1 MAGESV
7 LISNGGAS
15 APEPNPGRFV
25 WQVRVYWEDTDA
37 GGVVYHSNYLS
48 FFERAR
54 TEWLR
59 ARGVHQARMAA
70 EEGVLFAIRHMDVDW
85 MAPARLDDLLDIS
98 VHSVEAGG
106 ARLVFRQ
113 DMHRAGDGA
122 HLASATVKAVCL
134 KADTFKPTRMPDW
147 IRTEINEHVE

>member
-1 MAGESV
+1 MTNNREPKAGQ
-7 LISNGGAS
+7 
-15 APEPNPGRFV
+15 FV

-59 ARGVHQARMAA
+59 SRGVHQARLAE
-70 EEGVLFAIRHMDVDW
+70 EEGVLFAIRHMDIDW
-85 MAPARLDDLLDIS
+85 IGPARLDDLLDIS

-106 ARLVFRQ
+106 ARMSFRQ
-113 DMHRAGDGA
+113 EMHRAADGA
-122 HLASATVKAVCL
+122 PLATAGVSAVCL
-134 KADTFKPTRMPDW
+134 DAQRFKPTRMPDW
-147 IRTEINEHVE
+147 IRSEINNVK